1 MFRNYFKTAFRIHV
15 KNRLYSFINFVGLS
29 IALMLCFLVY
39 LFVQDEFS
47 YDNFHEDGDRL
58 FLFHQVN
65 YKMDNP
71 QLEAGFWDTE
81 PLKGVQKAYTTNLP
95 FLRQIETNIPE
106 IESIIRV
113 QENGVTVVKDGKES
127 QETAHYV
134 DRNFFE
140 NFSFSFIKGSPEVG
154 LETIS
159 DVVIT
164 KSFAIKHFGTVDVL
178 NQDLRTSNSEDPIY
192 KVKGVIDLPHNTMLD
207 LNIIVPVENSYYY
220 KEHQDD
226 WNYFAISAFF
236 KLKNKASVGQVNS
249 KVRDLFMSRYGEER
263 LARVRENLKLSED
276 NPVYE
281 FDLENVADVYLDPM
295 IQYNKSSS
303 PLYSYILIAIALVIL
318 LIASINYLS
327 ISIAS
332 SAVRRKEI
340 AVRKVVGANRPQ
352 LRMQFYLEALTLTL
366 LAVLGGFTL
375 MQALLPT
382 FNEMAGKALLPSTG
396 ENMVLLGYGFLFGLF
411 ISFVAGGYPAQIL
424 ARFKVLSGLKG
435 QTTSR
440 VNPGLI
446 RGMMVFQFTLC
457 LVFISI
463 SIVMQKQ
470 FSYISQKDLGFDKD
484 QMVMVGGL
492 WGQAELVKQELTKS
506 PSIKSVGT
514 STGIFIGGSG
524 FGSMVIDGIQHR
536 IRRVRVGKEFL
547 ETLDVSFVDREGFP
561 APGQPEMKEGKRY
574 ISETYFDLIVR
585 DSSIF
590 NAYRDEIGGVVRDFH
605 FESLQT
611 AIYPIVFEL
620 AKPEVLST
628 LFVKLEAGM
637 IEQGISDVK
646 AAYEKVTGD
655 PLNEV
660 RFMDTFLATRYKD
673 SQRWQRIINA
683 STTLGILIASIG
695 LFGLTGINLGNRIK
709 EISIRKVLGADFN
722 QIAYLLNRQTLVL
735 ILISA
740 VISIPIAYRLT
751 TKWLNSFA
759 YSTDVSADIFVISV
773 LVLLGIAMVTVLFHS
788 VKSVRTNPA
797 EVLRNE

>member
-15 KNRLYSFINFVGLS
+15 KNKLYSFINFIGLS

-47 YDNFHEDGDRL
+47 YDNFHQDGDRL
-58 FLFHQVN
+58 FLFHAIN
-65 YKMDNP
+65 YKTDNP

-81 PLKGVQKAYTTNLP
+81 PLKGVRKEATMNLP
-95 FLRQIETNIPE
+95 FLKLIETSLPE
-106 IESIIRV
+106 IE
-113 QENGVTVVKDGKES
+113 NVTRIEYQRLTTIKDGEES
-127 QETAHYV
+127 REIVHYV
-134 DRNFFE
+134 DRNFFT
-140 NFSFSFIKGSPEVG
+140 NFSYTFLDGSSEVAF
-154 LETIS
+154 ETIN

-164 KSFAIKHFGTVDVL
+164 KAFAIKHFGTVNAVGEDLVVL
-178 NQDLRTSNSEDPIY
+178 GSTNTIY
-192 KVKGVIDLPHNTMLD
+192 NVKGVIDLPHNTMLN
-207 LNIIVPVENSYYY
+207 LNIIAPVENSYYF

-226 WNYFAISAFF
+226 WNYYAISVFF
-236 KLKNKASVGQVNS
+236 KLKENVAVDAVNS
-249 KVRDLFMSRYGEER
+249 KIRDVFLDNKEETYLSR
-263 LARVRENLKLSED
+263 ARENLKLSEN
-276 NPVYE
+276 NPVVQFGLKSVSE
-281 FDLENVADVYLDPM
+281 VYLDPTL
-295 IQYNKSSS
+295 QYNKSSS

-340 AVRKVVGANRPQ
+340 AVRKVVGANIPQ
-352 LRMQFYLEALTLTL
+352 LRVQFYLEALTLTL

-375 MQALLPT
+375 MQTLLPT
-382 FNEMAGKALLPSTG
+382 FNEMSGKALLPSTS
-396 ENMVLLGYGFLFGLF
+396 ENMVLLGYGLLFGLF

-424 ARFKVLSGLKG
+424 SRFKVLSGLKG
-435 QTTSR
+435 QMTSR
-440 VNPGLI
+440 VSPGLI
-446 RGMMVFQFTLC
+446 KGMMVFQFTLC

-484 QMVMVGGL
+484 QIVMVGGL
-492 WGQAELVKQELTKS
+492 WGQAELVKQEL
-506 PSIKSVGT
+506 IKSSSVRDAGT
-514 STGIFIGGSG
+514 SNGIFIGGSG
-524 FGSMVIDGIQHR
+524 FGSMIIDGVQHR

-547 ETLDVSFVDREGFP
+547 RTLDISFVDREGYP
-561 APGQPEMKEGKRY
+561 SPEQFELKEGKNY
-574 ISETYFDLIVR
+574 VSETYFDLIAG
-585 DSSIF
+585 DSTMFS
-590 NAYRDEIGGVVRDFH
+590 YHKDKIGGVVKDFH

-611 AIYPIVFEL
+611 AIYPIIFEL

-637 IEQGISDVK
+637 IEQGVQDVK
-646 AAYEKVTGD
+646 AAFEKVTGD

-735 ILISA
+735 IFISA
-740 VISIPIAYRLT
+740 IISIPIAYQLT
-751 TKWLNSFA
+751 TKWLDSFA
-759 YSTDVSADIFVISV
+759 YSTAVSADIFIISV
-773 LVLLGIAMVTVLFHS
+773 LVLLGIALVTVLFHS
-788 VKSVRTNPA
+788 IKSVRTNPA